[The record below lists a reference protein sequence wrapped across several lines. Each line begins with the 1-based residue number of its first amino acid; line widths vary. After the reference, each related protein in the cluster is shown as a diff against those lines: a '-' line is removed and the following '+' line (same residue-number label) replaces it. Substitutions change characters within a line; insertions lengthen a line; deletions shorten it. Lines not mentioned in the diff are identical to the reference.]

1 MDYINAAGKW
11 VMETSFSALQSLNS
25 NSEQA
30 KQRLKAEG
38 KQVLVNYKKAN
49 ADVGADKI
57 KNVILSILQPIQ
69 TLEVTGMT
77 ATIGLYL
84 VSHVVPWPLDWLT
97 KAGTIASAYFTYQV
111 WEAKSA
117 ILEEF
122 FYFEKRGVE
131 VIDQDKFL
139 THADNMA
146 DRVLAR
152 SSLFRLITSSEK
164 TKTFRDIK
172 EIVLE
177 MIEQSNN
184 DTALAAAVN
193 KVSFIST
200 LFQVAKGVEQRVEK
214 SITNGEHK

>member
-30 KQRLKAEG
+30 KQSLQAEG
-38 KQVLVNYKKAN
+38 KQVLVNYKDSKDVR
-49 ADVGADKI
+49 ADEI

-131 VIDQDKFL
+131 VIDQKEFL

-200 LFQVAKGVEQRVEK
+200 LFQFANEVEK
-214 SITNGEHK
+214 SVDKRF

>member
-11 VMETSFSALQSLNS
+11 VMETSFSALKSLNS
-25 NSEQA
+25 DTEQA
-30 KQRLKAEG
+30 KQSLKAQG
-38 KQVLVNYKKAN
+38 KEVLIKYQEEHDVR
-49 ADVGADKI
+49 ADEI
-57 KNVILSILQPIQ
+57 KNIILSILQPIQ

-84 VSHVVPWPLDWLT
+84 VSQVVPWPLDWLT

-122 FYFEKRGVE
+122 FYIEKREVA
-131 VIDQDKFL
+131 VIDQDEFL

-152 SSLFRLITSSEK
+152 SSLFRIITSSEK
-164 TKTFRDIK
+164 TKKFRDMK
-172 EIVLE
+172 EIVSE
-177 MIEQSNN
+177 MIENSKN
-184 DTALAAAVN
+184 DRALAAVVN

-200 LFQVAKGVEQRVEK
+200 LFQFANEVEK
-214 SITNGEHK
+214 SVDKRR

>member
-11 VMETSFSALQSLNS
+11 IMETSFSALQSLNS

-30 KQRLKAEG
+30 KQSLQAEG
-38 KQVLVNYKKAN
+38 KQVLVNYKAN
-49 ADVGADKI
+49 KDVGADKI

-152 SSLFRLITSSEK
+152 SSLFRIITSSEK
-164 TKTFRDIK
+164 TKKFRDMK
-172 EIVLE
+172 EIVRE
-177 MIEQSNN
+177 MIEESN
-184 DTALAAAVN
+184 DDRGLAAVVN

-200 LFQVAKGVEQRVEK
+200 LFQFANEVEK
-214 SITNGEHK
+214 SVDKKF

>member
-30 KQRLKAEG
+30 KQSLQAEG
-38 KQVLVNYKKAN
+38 KQVLVNYKDSKDVR
-49 ADVGADKI
+49 ADEI

-77 ATIGLYL
+77 ATLGFYL

-97 KAGTIASAYFTYQV
+97 KAGTVASAYFTYQV

-122 FYFEKRGVE
+122 FYFEKREVE
-131 VIDQDKFL
+131 VIEKEKFL

-152 SSLFRLITSSEK
+152 SSLFRIITSSEK
-164 TKTFRDIK
+164 TKKFRDMK
-172 EIVLE
+172 EIVRE
-177 MIEQSNN
+177 MIEKSN
-184 DTALAAAVN
+184 DDRDLAAVVN

-200 LFQVAKGVEQRVEK
+200 LFQFANEVEK
-214 SITNGEHK
+214 SVDKRF

>member
-30 KQRLKAEG
+30 KQSLKAEG
-38 KQVLVNYKKAN
+38 KRVLVNYKDGEDVR
-49 ADVGADKI
+49 ADEI

-122 FYFEKRGVE
+122 FYFEKREVE
-131 VIDQDKFL
+131 VIDQDEFL

-152 SSLFRLITSSEK
+152 SSLFRIITSSEK
-164 TKTFRDIK
+164 TKKFRDMK
-172 EIVLE
+172 EIVRE
-177 MIEQSNN
+177 MIENSK
-184 DTALAAAVN
+184 DDRALATVVN

-200 LFQVAKGVEQRVEK
+200 LFQVANGVERSVD
-214 SITNGEHK
+214 SRL